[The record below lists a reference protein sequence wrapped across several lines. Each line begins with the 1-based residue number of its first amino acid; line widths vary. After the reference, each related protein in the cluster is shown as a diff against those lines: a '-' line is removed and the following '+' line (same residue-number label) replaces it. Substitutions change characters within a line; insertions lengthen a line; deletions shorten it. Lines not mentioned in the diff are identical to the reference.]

1 MNFLNFTILN
11 WLPLVFIPLIIY
23 LFFKKKLKAVE
34 FSSLYLLK
42 DLIIRQNRRLQIKNI
57 LLLII
62 RTLLVLLLIL
72 FFAGLYFGQE
82 MKHFTEK
89 PTRLFIFLDTSPSM
103 QNGNGNF
110 TAQQEAVSVV
120 KSLKTVFSDAEIKL
134 VTSMKNEE
142 FYLSSSTDL
151 GIIDRIKPA
160 PTDKTL
166 QEILSLAD
174 QFFLDEN
181 KKPDSYNNHL
191 FLLTDSKLESGDVQ
205 PSASLQESRI
215 NRFWVSDFF
224 TKSPEPDFSIDS
236 VKLSINSGEPEIS
249 CYLSTDRI
257 ADNSNLLLELFGE
270 NGKLSENRL
279 EFKENSAVV
288 NICVSSADND
298 QKAYFKLP
306 EDKNSSNNTYYFKIP
321 SKKRSRIVLAGDSLS
336 YSYQQLVK
344 MSKMPVLQSSYSFS
358 EISFNRLAQIRL
370 EDYDAVVLS
379 ALNDLNSYTVSM
391 LNEYLKNGKSLLV
404 LAGSINPATYN
415 TQVREKLG
423 LPEITGIT
431 STDYNSI
438 LPVTY
443 VNNRHPLLKDVF
455 NDVFKLNSVEI
466 YRCFN
471 CNLNTG
477 NAANSNEI
485 ILSANNQPLLI
496 AGKTGTGRTLFFT
509 TSLEKNWSN
518 LAENGLIVPLMI
530 NGLNYLTAERATQ
543 TIAFTAG
550 QQINIGQSGL
560 KITTPEDREIVSDNN
575 GELPEVHSAGFY
587 RYALK
592 NNPAEFF
599 AFNNHREKKIVDSS
613 VDSLFKHDFKNLAV
627 QNSSSIDKI
636 FGRNSRLTALL
647 IISIF
652 VLLALEMWLTRR

>member
-1 MNFLNFTILN
+1 MNFLNSTILN

-103 QNGNGNF
+103 QSGNGNF
-110 TAQQEAVSVV
+110 TAQQEAASVV
-120 KSLKTVFSDAEIKL
+120 KSLKTAFADAEIKL

-142 FYLSSSTDL
+142 FYLNSSTDL
-151 GIIDRIKPA
+151 SIIDRIKPA
-160 PTDKTL
+160 PADKTL

-181 KKPDSYNNHL
+181 QKPDSYNNHL
-191 FLLTDSKLESGDVQ
+191 FLLTDGRLGSGDGQ
-205 PSASLQESRI
+205 FSASLKDNRI

-224 TKSPEPDFSIDS
+224 AKSPEPDFSIDS
-236 VKLSINSGEPEIS
+236 VKLLVNSGEPEIS

-257 ADNSNLLLELFGE
+257 TDNSNLLLELFGE
-270 NGKLSENRL
+270 NGKLSENIL

-288 NICVSSADND
+288 NISVSSADND

-306 EDKNSSNNTYYFKIP
+306 EDKNSSNNIYYFKIP
-321 SKKRSRIVLAGDSLS
+321 GKKRSRIVLAGDSLS

-358 EISFNRLAQIRL
+358 AISFNRLAQIRL

-404 LAGSINPATYN
+404 LAGSINPAAYN

-431 STDYNSI
+431 NSDYNSI
-438 LPVTY
+438 LPVNY
-443 VNNRHPLLKDVF
+443 VNNRHPLLKNVF
-455 NDVFKLNSVEI
+455 TDGFKLNSVEI

-471 CNLNTG
+471 TG
-477 NAANSNEI
+477 NADNSDEI

-496 AGKTGTGRTLFFT
+496 AGKTETGRSLFLT

-550 QQINIGQSGL
+550 QQLNLGQSGL

-575 GELPEVHSAGFY
+575 GDLPEVHSAGFY
-587 RYALK
+587 KYAL
-592 NNPAEFF
+592 NNNQTEFF
-599 AFNNHREKKIVDSS
+599 AFNNRRENKKNDSS

-627 QNSSSIDKI
+627 QNTSSIDKI
-636 FGRNSRLTALL
+636 FGRNSKLTSLL

-652 VLLALEMWLTRR
+652 ILLALEMWLTKR